1 MFKKRVAEYN
11 SKEGG
16 YRFMSK
22 RPVTQFEI
30 DAFKKACQ
38 GNGISISQK
47 PQEKIKSATISL
59 GQRHVTIS
67 KDLKVVRS
75 GNKTSK

>member
-1 MFKKRVAEYN
+1 
-11 SKEGG
+11 
-16 YRFMSK
+16 MSK

-59 GQRHVTIS
+59 GQRQVTIS